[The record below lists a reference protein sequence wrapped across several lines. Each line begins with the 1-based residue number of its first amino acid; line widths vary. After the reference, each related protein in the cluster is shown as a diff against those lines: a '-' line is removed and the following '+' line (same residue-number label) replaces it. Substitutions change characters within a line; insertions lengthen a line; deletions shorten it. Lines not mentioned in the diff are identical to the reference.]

1 MGDKESGCQ
10 PTKCLLFL
18 SLQRNMVM
26 TEFEINQGSN
36 LPKQL
41 HKHLGKCPWTSQAC
55 RKKQDNWPKVN
66 KDQEGLSSITDLHY
80 LLTALLLTQ
89 DACTPLLLCL
99 CLVSDLLHSSSLES
113 VPIPFLYGCISLPCF
128 LIR

>member
-1 MGDKESGCQ
+1 MYRKASGGSKKEGTPS
-10 PTKCLLFL
+10 L
-18 SLQRNMVM
+18 SNCGHAPIGLCGGIHL
-26 TEFEINQGSN
+26 T
-36 LPKQL
+36 KQL